1 MGAPRQ
7 KQHPRKYFLNSSC
20 FSLKLW
26 YNILMNKIINYLSIL
41 AGQNFRRA
49 YYSDTQSRKAEGWLN
64 VYIGLRQMLP
74 IELTKVDSNHYGN
87 HFGSGYKPWKATQ
100 GIS

>member
-1 MGAPRQ
+1 MP
-7 KQHPRKYFLNSSC
+7 
-20 FSLKLW
+20 LW
-26 YNILMNKIINYLSIL
+26 YNIRMKRLINYLSIL

-74 IELTKVDSNHYGN
+74 KVKTLVSNNHFGN
-87 HFGSGYKPWKATQ
+87 HFGSEYKPWKATQ
-100 GIS
+100 GI